1 MQVKK
6 ERSGAEMA
14 LGVSYFYVRKE
25 FPT

>member
-6 ERSGAEMA
+6 ERSDAEIA